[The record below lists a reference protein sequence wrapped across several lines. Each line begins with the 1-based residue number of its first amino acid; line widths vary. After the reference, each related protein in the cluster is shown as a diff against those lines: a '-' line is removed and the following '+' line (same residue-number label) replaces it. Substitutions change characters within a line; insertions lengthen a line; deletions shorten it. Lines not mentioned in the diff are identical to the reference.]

1 MITHV
6 TCLLVNSHLLLL
18 FPRSIDKSTH
28 TFLAMP
34 NTYELMEK
42 WAEVLSKKPLTSP
55 DGLSVKQKEPSFLE
69 QTTKPPR
76 LHRDP
81 GFLTELEK
89 HYNALLPALLC
100 LTGDGDN
107 EATSKLSLSA
117 VSKSLEVERTILL
130 AWTPPLEH
138 SEEDTSAYHRKLLNP
153 LCRLARVCMA
163 QGGATLT

>member
-1 MITHV
+1 MSSHELSSSHADLSGARGIRVTSVLTCMITHV

-81 GFLTELEK
+81 GFLAELEK
-89 HYNALLPALLC
+89 HYNALLTALLC
-100 LTGDGDN
+100 L
-107 EATSKLSLSA
+107 
-117 VSKSLEVERTILL
+117 
-130 AWTPPLEH
+130 
-138 SEEDTSAYHRKLLNP
+138 
-153 LCRLARVCMA
+153 
-163 QGGATLT
+163 